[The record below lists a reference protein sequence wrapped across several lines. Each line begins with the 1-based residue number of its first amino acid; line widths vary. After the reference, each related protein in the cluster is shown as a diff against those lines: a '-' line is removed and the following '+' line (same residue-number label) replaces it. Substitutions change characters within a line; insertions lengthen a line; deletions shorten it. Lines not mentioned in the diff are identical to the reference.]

1 MNEIPDR
8 KVLRL
13 TRVCFYSVVSFPF
26 VFRLFQTK
34 NHKNPQW
41 HCLLLHHAEIES
53 CLAACVKMMICKIIK
68 KKVERKESE
77 YSKHTKQHTLTVTEW
92 ENQIYTIIKFV
103 FCCWFEQHKK
113 EKKRRRQKTHTHTHR
128 CGTHTVKW
136 NSRSSWKAMA
146 CTHTTLSVHDRME
159 YTAKKNESKNW
170 RTRFTHTFFALIFA
184 FSLVFSQSFILSL
197 SFTQFLR
204 TYEKKLRQKK
214 HNTQHQ
220 ISVINQVFL
229 LGKPNVGIFIY
240 CIHSSARTTHTCT
253 RTHSHNQR
261 RAHF

>member
-13 TRVCFYSVVSFPF
+13 TRVCFYSVVSFLF

-113 EKKRRRQKTHTHTHR
+113 EKKTSSSKDTYIHIDEAHI
-128 CGTHTVKW
+128 
-136 NSRSSWKAMA
+136 RS
-146 CTHTTLSVHDRME
+146 
-159 YTAKKNESKNW
+159 NEIVGRAEKQW
-170 RTRFTHTFFALIFA
+170 HALTPHCRFTTVWNIRPRRTNRRIEEHEFTDSRTHF
-184 FSLVFSQSFILSL
+184 SL
-197 SFTQFLR
+197 SFSLSHSFSRNLLLYLCHSLSFFAHTKR
-204 TYEKKLRQKK
+204 SYDKKSTT
-214 HNTQHQ
+214 HNT
-220 ISVINQVFL
+220 
-229 LGKPNVGIFIY
+229 KYP
-240 CIHSSARTTHTCT
+240 
-253 RTHSHNQR
+253 
-261 RAHF
+261 